1 MRVRQNFWAAMWA
14 MVALVLVFIQPLA
27 AMAQSDA
34 LAGIVSSAEEGVM
47 EGVLVSA
54 KKEGSNK
61 TITVVS
67 DEKGRY
73 RFPAARLEPGKY
85 TMTIRA
91 TGYDLAGTP
100 APQVTGKGAA
110 SADLK
115 LTRTKDLAAQLTN
128 AEWLHSSPGTAQ
140 QKRPLLSCVGCHT
153 LERIYRSKHDGEGF
167 VKTIQRMGTYA
178 NQSTVLNPQKRLTG
192 RDTDL
197 VGEERAKVQRAQ
209 SDYFATVNQSTTA
222 AADKWPYEL
231 KIFARPKGKA
241 TRVIITEW
249 DMPRPTIQP
258 HDVVVDSKG
267 IAWYSDFG
275 SQFIGK
281 FDPKSGKLTEIPTP
295 EIKKGSPL
303 GSLSIRMDRE
313 ENLWLGMMYQAA
325 IGKLDTKT
333 EKLQVWPIPAE
344 WNRPNTQV
352 NMTSPLNIAVDG
364 KVWTQNNGF
373 AGVHRVD
380 LKTGQWETWEPFK
393 EAPVGHNIYDVI
405 SDSQNNAWFTDIG
418 RETIGRIDAKTKQVT
433 LYETPTK
440 SSGPR
445 RGIMDAQDR
454 IWFGQYRGNRI
465 AMFDTKTER
474 FQEWEVPTPWSGPY
488 DVALDKNGEAWTGSM
503 LNDRIVRL
511 NTKSGQFIE
520 YLLPRT
526 TNVRRVFVD
535 NSTSPVSFWV
545 GSNHGASII
554 KLDPL
559 D

>member
-1 MRVRQNFWAAMWA
+1 MKSWQHVLAATT
-14 MVALVLVFIQPLA
+14 ALVFLVFQPIA
-27 AMAQSDA
+27 ASAQSDA
-34 LAGIVSSAEEGVM
+34 LTGMVSSAEEGAM

-54 KKEGSNK
+54 KREGSNK

-73 RFPAARLEPGKY
+73 RFPASRLEPGKY
-85 TMTIRA
+85 TISIRA
-91 TGYDLAGTP
+91 VGYDLAGAP
-100 APQVTGKGAA
+100 APQVTGKSAA

-115 LTRTKDLAAQLTN
+115 LVKTKDLAAQLSN
-128 AEWLHSSPGTAQ
+128 AEWLHSAPGTEQ
-140 QKRPLLSCVGCHT
+140 QKRPLLGCVGCHT
-153 LERIYRSKHDGEGF
+153 LERIYRSKHDGDAF

-178 NQSTVLNPQKRLTG
+178 NQSTTINPQKRLTG

-197 VGEERAKVQRAQ
+197 VGEDRARVQKAQ
-209 SDYFATVNQSTTA
+209 SDYFATINTSTTTA
-222 AADKWPYEL
+222 PNSWPYEL
-231 KIFARPKGKA
+231 KTFPRPKGQA

-249 DMPRPTIQP
+249 DLPRPTIQP

-267 IAWYSDFG
+267 TVWYSDFG

-281 FDPKSGKLTEIPTP
+281 FDQKTGKLTEIPTP
-295 EIKKGSPL
+295 ELKKGSPL
-303 GSLSIRMDRE
+303 GALSIRMDRD
-313 ENLWLGMMYQAA
+313 ENLWVGMMYQAA

-333 EKLQVWPIPAE
+333 EKLQTWPIPAE

-352 NMTSPLNIAVDG
+352 NMTSPLNTAVDG

-393 EAPVGHNIYDVI
+393 DAPVGHNIYDVI

-433 LYETPTK
+433 LFETPTK
-440 SSGPR
+440 SFGPR

-465 AMFDTKTER
+465 GMFDTKTES
-474 FQEWEVPTPWSGPY
+474 FKEWAVPTPWSGPY
-488 DVALDKNGEAWTGSM
+488 DVALDKNGEAWTASM
-503 LNDRIVRL
+503 LNDRVARL
-511 NTKSGQFIE
+511 NTKNGQFVE

-535 NSTSPVSFWV
+535 SSTTPVTFWT
-545 GSNHGASII
+545 GSNHGASLI
-554 KLDPL
+554 KLEPL
-559 D
+559 E

>member
-1 MRVRQNFWAAMWA
+1 MRNRQAFRAVGAALV
-14 MVALVLVFIQPLA
+14 VALCHAGPA
-27 AMAQSDA
+27 AAQADA
-34 LAGIVSSAEEGVM
+34 LTGMVTSAEEGAM

-54 KKEGSNK
+54 RRDGSNK
-61 TITVVS
+61 TVTMVT

-73 RFPAARLEPGKY
+73 SFPAARLEPGKY
-85 TMTIRA
+85 SITIRA
-91 TGYDLAGTP
+91 VGYELAGPVT
-100 APQVTGKGAA
+100 PQVTGKSPA

-115 LTRTKDLAAQLTN
+115 LVKTRDLAAQLSN
-128 AEWLHSSPGTAQ
+128 AEWLHSAPGTYQ
-140 QKRPLLSCVGCHT
+140 QKRPLLNCVSCHT
-153 LERIYRSKHDGEGF
+153 LERVVRSKHDAGAF
-167 VKTIQRMGTYA
+167 VHTIQRMGTYA
-178 NQSTVLNPQKRLTG
+178 NQSTTLNPQKRLTG

-197 VGEERAKVQRAQ
+197 VGEDRAKLFRTNAE
-209 SDYFATVNQSTTA
+209 YFSSINLSTGQA
-222 AADKWPYEL
+222 WPYEL
-231 KIFARPKGKA
+231 KPFPRPKGRA
-241 TRVIITEW
+241 TRVVITEW
-249 DMPRPTIQP
+249 DLPRPTIQP

-267 IAWYSDFG
+267 TVWYSDFG

-281 FDPKSGKLTEIPTP
+281 FDPKTGRLAEIATP
-295 EIKKGSPL
+295 ELKKGSPL
-303 GSLSIRMDRE
+303 GALSIRMDRE

-325 IGKLDTKT
+325 IGKLDTRT
-333 EKLQVWPIPAE
+333 EKLQVWQIPAE

-393 EAPVGHNIYDVI
+393 AAPVGHNIYDVI
-405 SDSQNNAWFTDIG
+405 SDSKNNAWFTDIG
-418 RETIGRIDAKTKQVT
+418 RETIGRIDARTKEVT

-445 RGIMDAQDR
+445 RGIMDGEDR

-465 AMFDTKTER
+465 GMFDTKTER

-503 LNDRIVRL
+503 LNDRIARL
-511 NTKSGQFIE
+511 NPKTGQFVE
-520 YLLPRT
+520 YLLPRP

-535 NSTSPVSFWV
+535 SSTTPVTFWV
-545 GSNHGASII
+545 GSNHGASLI
-554 KLDPL
+554 KLEPL

>member
-1 MRVRQNFWAAMWA
+1 MRATHNFLAAIA
-14 MVALVLVFIQPLA
+14 AVVLVLFQPLIA
-27 AMAQSDA
+27 SAQSDA
-34 LAGIVSSAEEGVM
+34 LTGTVTSAEEGAM
-47 EGVLVSA
+47 EGVLVNA
-54 KKEGSNK
+54 RREGANK

-85 TMTIRA
+85 TLTIRA
-91 TGYDLAGTP
+91 IGYDLTGAP
-100 APQVTGKGAA
+100 MPQVTGRDTAT
-110 SADLK
+110 ADLK
-115 LTRTKDLAAQLTN
+115 LVKTKDLASQLSN
-128 AEWLHSSPGTAQ
+128 AEWLHSAPGTPQ

-153 LERIYRSKHDGEGF
+153 LDKITRSRLDADGF
-167 VKTIQRMGTYA
+167 VATIQRMGTYA
-178 NQSTVLNPQKRLTG
+178 NQSTFRNPQKRLTG

-197 VGEERAKVQRAQ
+197 VGEERAKLQRAQ
-209 SDYFATVNQSTTA
+209 AEYFASINQSTAATPTA
-222 AADKWPYEL
+222 WPYEL
-231 KIFARPKGKA
+231 KAFARPKGRA
-241 TRVIITEW
+241 TRVVITEW
-249 DMPRPTIQP
+249 DLPRPTIQP

-267 IAWYSDFG
+267 TVWYSDFS
-275 SQFIGK
+275 SQIIGK
-281 FDPKSGKLTEIPTP
+281 FDQKSGKLTEIPTP
-295 EIKKGSPL
+295 ELKKGSPL
-303 GSLSIRMDRE
+303 GALSIRMDRD

-325 IGKLDTKT
+325 IGKFDTKS
-333 EKLQVWPIPAE
+333 EKLQVWPIPAQ

-364 KVWTQNNGF
+364 KVWSQNNGF
-373 AGVHRVD
+373 AGVHRMD
-380 LKTGQWETWEPFK
+380 LKTGEWETWEPFK
-393 EAPVGHNIYDVI
+393 DAPVGHNIYDVI

-418 RETIGRIDAKTKQVT
+418 RETIGRIDAKTKEVR

-465 AMFDTKTER
+465 AMFDTRTER

-488 DVALDKNGEAWTGSM
+488 DVALDKNSEAWTGSM
-503 LNDRIVRL
+503 LNDRIARL
-511 NTKSGQFIE
+511 NTKNGQFVE

-535 NSTSPVSFWV
+535 NSTSPVTFWV
-545 GSNHGASII
+545 GSNHGASLI
-554 KLDPL
+554 KLEPL